1 MKDKSIL
8 VRSKFPNLEVTDSGG
23 TATYISGIPE
33 APSAAPFLSTIALAG
48 DTVYLSGQIPID
60 PSTNKMVELGVETET
75 EQVFNNIEAA
85 LKGVG
90 LTLADVVKVSVY
102 LTSDSFDEFAKFN
115 EIYLKR
121 MGQCRPAREAIEV
134 GRLAMGATVEIT
146 VTAYRDGGL
155 TG

>member
-8 VRSKFPNLEVTDSGG
+8 VRSKFPNLDVTDSGG
-23 TATYISGIPE
+23 TATYINGIPE
-33 APSAAPFLSTIALAG
+33 APSAAPFLSTITLAG

-60 PSTNKMVELGVETET
+60 PSTNKMVELGVESET

-90 LTLADVVKVSVY
+90 LTLADVVKASVY
-102 LTSDSFDEFAKFN
+102 LTSFDEFAKFN

-134 GRLAMGATVEIT
+134 DRLAMAATVEIT
-146 VTAYRDGGL
+146 VTAYREGGL

>member
-1 MKDKSIL
+1 MKDNRTL
-8 VRSKFPNLEVTDSGG
+8 VQEKFPNLEVTDSGG
-23 TATYISGIPE
+23 TATYITGIPG
-33 APSAAPFLSTIALAG
+33 APSAAPFLSTITLAG
-48 DTVYLSGQIPID
+48 DVVFLSGQIPVD
-60 PSTNKMVELGVETET
+60 PSTNKMVESGVETET

-90 LTLADVVKVSVY
+90 LTLADVVKASVY
-102 LTSDSFDEFAKFN
+102 LTPASFDEFAKFN

-121 MGQCRPAREAIEV
+121 MGKSRPAREAIEV

>member
-8 VRSKFPNLEVTDSGG
+8 VRSKFPNLDVTDSGG
-23 TATYISGIPE
+23 TATYINGIPE
-33 APSAAPFLSTIALAG
+33 APSAAPFLSTITLAG

-60 PSTNKMVELGVETET
+60 PSTNKMVELGVESET

-90 LTLADVVKVSVY
+90 LTLADVVKASVY
-102 LTSDSFDEFAKFN
+102 LTSFDEFAKFN

-134 GRLAMGATVEIT
+134 DRLAMGATVEIT

>member
-23 TATYISGIPE
+23 KATYINGIPE

-60 PSTNKMVELGVETET
+60 PSTNKMVELGVESET

-90 LTLADVVKVSVY
+90 LTLADVVKASVY
-102 LTSDSFDEFAKFN
+102 LTSFDEFAKFN

-134 GRLAMGATVEIT
+134 DRLAMGATVEIT
-146 VTAYRDGGL
+146 VTAYREGGL

>member
-23 TATYISGIPE
+23 TATYINGIPE

-48 DTVYLSGQIPID
+48 DTVYVSGQIPID
-60 PSTNKMVELGVETET
+60 PSTNKMIELGVEAET
-75 EQVFNNIEAA
+75 EQIFNNIEAA

-102 LTSDSFDEFAKFN
+102 LTSFDEFAKFN

-146 VTAYRDGGL
+146 ATAYRDGGL